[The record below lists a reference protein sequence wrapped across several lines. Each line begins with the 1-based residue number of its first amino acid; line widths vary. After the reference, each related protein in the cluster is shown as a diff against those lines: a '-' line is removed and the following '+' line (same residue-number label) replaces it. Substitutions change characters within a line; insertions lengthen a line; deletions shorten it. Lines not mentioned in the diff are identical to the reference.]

1 MMELMII
8 GLLKTWTIIHIV
20 GLTYITDGGR
30 KYFKVLA
37 ILNIKDGMGQEKEAH
52 YLQVPIFI

>member
-1 MMELMII
+1 MII

-20 GLTYITDGGR
+20 GLIYITDGGR

-37 ILNIKDGMGQEKEAH
+37 ILSIKDGMGQEKEPH
-52 YLQVPIFI
+52 YLRGPIFT